1 MRAWRVEGPRPM
13 TMRMSWTGAITAVLL
28 GVAAADAV
36 AADAVD
42 RLKKIE
48 RQLETS
54 RQLHG
59 TMSRKAEAAAK
70 EIRAMKLLLV
80 RVAVATQSQESEVTR
95 LEMRIEDLTRRI
107 SEATASLRQ
116 RRRQMTGVLA
126 ALQRLARHPP
136 VALAAMPGRPVDT
149 VRSAIV
155 MRSALPALES
165 RSRTLSKQLAALS
178 RMRSELKNKRAEL
191 NVAAVTLER
200 KRDKVARLILA
211 KVSLERKARA
221 ESKAARGRVTELTA
235 EARDLKE
242 LLEKLEAE
250 SRAAVRRRKIA
261 ERKAAEQRTI
271 AERKAEAERLAAAQ
285 RLAAAE
291 RRAEE
296 RRRAELLLKMPRR
309 MALTEPKDSGARIP
323 RRASRI
329 PLGALPA
336 RGRIVRRFG
345 DRNLLGGKSKGVRI
359 QTRHAAQVT
368 APRGGDVVF
377 AGPFR
382 GYGKILIIRHNDGHL
397 ALLSGLGRVDAEVG
411 DRLLAGEPIGV
422 MDAASQAKPTLY
434 FELRRKGLPVN
445 PMPWLLASRS
455 KVSG

>member
-1 MRAWRVEGPRPM
+1 M
-13 TMRMSWTGAITAVLL
+13 TMRMSWMATIMAAFL
-28 GVAAADAV
+28 GVTAADAV
-36 AADAVD
+36 AADA
-42 RLKKIE
+42 IE
-48 RQLETS
+48 RLNKVERELETS
-54 RQLHG
+54 RQLQG
-59 TMSRKAEAAAK
+59 TMSRKAKAAAK
-70 EIRAMKLLLV
+70 EIRSMKVLLV

-95 LEMRIEDLTRRI
+95 LETRINDLTRQI

-136 VALAAMPGRPVDT
+136 VALAATPGRPVDT

-155 MRSALPALES
+155 MRSVLPALES

-178 RMRSELKNKRAEL
+178 RMRSELKSRRAEL

-200 KRDKVARLILA
+200 KRDKLARLILA
-211 KVSLERKARA
+211 KVGLERKARA
-221 ESKAARGRVTELTA
+221 ESNAAGGRIAELAA
-235 EARDLKE
+235 EAQDLKD

-250 SRAAVRRRKIA
+250 RKATVRRRKIA
-261 ERKAAEQRTI
+261 KRNAVEQRAI
-271 AERKAEAERLAAAQ
+271 AERKAAAERLAAAQ
-285 RLAAAE
+285 RLAEAE
-291 RRAEE
+291 RKANE
-296 RRRAELLLKMPRR
+296 RRRAEVILQMPKQA
-309 MALTEPKDSGARIP
+309 ALTVPKDPVARIP
-323 RRASRI
+323 PRASRFS
-329 PLGALPA
+329 PSALPA

-345 DRNLLGGKSKGVRI
+345 DRNLIGGKSKGVRI
-359 QTRHAAQVT
+359 QTRRAAQVT

-382 GYGKILIIRHNDGHL
+382 GYGKILIIRHSDGHL
-397 ALLSGLGRVDAEVG
+397 ALLSGLGRIDAEVG

-422 MDAASQAKPTLY
+422 MDVASQAKPTLY
-434 FELRRKGLPVN
+434 FELRRKGQPVN